1 MFLRYGRLYPL
12 CFLCL
17 SLCVIAHLS
26 INTYAV
32 VTAQAEPAFVR
43 RVRNLETA
51 PLGILN
57 PAGLVFSPK
66 GRNFQVITSRQATA
80 TTTDLVQLTPVERIL
95 GSRRLAARIDD
106 PINVTFDG
114 NRNRLLV
121 LRKNANQL
129 FVVQAD
135 DSGMLDPQSLRTV
148 KIRALG
154 LQNPQGMTVDPAT
167 GILYMLDAVG
177 PRLLQVTPDTS
188 GNFETAGAT
197 TVDLA
202 GAKLVN
208 PRGLAW
214 HPGSGHLYVA
224 SPGNQ
229 TLVEVTPAGQVVST
243 RDLSA
248 VGLSNPQA
256 LVFAPTGDLTDDP
269 AALSLYMADA
279 GQPTAAQST
288 DDPALAE
295 TGCTTAEACPNTLYL
310 PLVIGGEALAVGTDE
325 ATTEEMRASAVPANA
340 GTIVELSLTAPRAA
354 AASTFA
360 TALVRAVDLAAL
372 TPPIPDPSGLAYLA
386 SSNTLLISDG
396 EVDETVAGITHFQGA
411 NVWELGLNG
420 AVKRTANLSKVAPTV
435 VRMTNEPTGTAWNP
449 NNGHY
454 YISDDDARRIYDLN
468 PGGDGLIGTADD
480 TWTFFDTLAVGNS
493 DPEGVTFDPVN
504 NQIIVADGLNI
515 EIYRYSTNGAFL
527 GQFDVAQYGVL
538 DPESVEYNPGSG
550 TLFVLS
556 NHTSRIIIETTLT
569 GTLLNTFDI
578 SAAAAYTPA
587 GLAYAPASDGSGLR
601 RFYVVD
607 RRIDNDVDPN
617 IVDGKL
623 YELTAPQPTA
633 NAAPAVNAG
642 LDQTITFPNAAI
654 LDATVTDDGLPSPP
668 TLTTNW
674 SQISGPGT
682 VTFGNATSV
691 DTTVAFSAIG
701 VYTLRLTAND
711 GALRSSDDIL
721 ITVTSS
727 TAVNT
732 APMVNA
738 GVDQTITFPNA
749 ANLDATV
756 TDDGLPSPPT
766 LTTSWSKFS
775 GPGTVTFGNANT
787 VDTTA
792 TFSTAGVYTLRL
804 IASDGALSV
813 SDDVVITVNS
823 ATTVNT
829 APGVNA
835 GPDLVINLPT
845 VATLD
850 ATVTDDG
857 LPTPPTLLTTWNKIS
872 GPGTVT
878 FGNANAVDTTAAFS
892 IAGVY
897 TLRLSASDGALS
909 SSDDVIITT
918 TSDVIFA
925 DGFETGT
932 LAAWSASTNGGN
944 LSVTTAAALAGST
957 RGLRVAVTSNT
968 ATYLTD
974 LTPASETRYRARF
987 YFDPNTISMSGGNA
1001 HYIFYG
1007 DSGTSTVAVY
1017 IEFSRSGGQ
1026 YQLRAGILNDSTTYS
1041 VTPWSTITDAP
1052 HSVEIDWRR
1061 STAARANNGGLTFW
1075 IDGVQKANLTGIDN
1089 DTRRIDGVRLGAVA
1103 GIDSGTRG
1111 FYYFD
1116 AFVSSRQTY
1125 IGP

>member
-1 MFLRYGRLYPL
+1 MFLRYSRLYPL

-26 INTYAV
+26 LNTYAV

-66 GRNFQVITSRQATA
+66 GRNFQVIASRQASATA
-80 TTTDLVQLTPVERIL
+80 TDLVQLTPVERVS
-95 GSRRLAARIDD
+95 GSRRLAAKIDD
-106 PINVTFDG
+106 PINVAFDG
-114 NRNRLLV
+114 KRNRLLV

-129 FVVQAD
+129 LIIQAD
-135 DSGMLDPQSLRTV
+135 DTGTLDPQSLRNG
-148 KIRALG
+148 KLRALG
-154 LQNPQGMTVDPAT
+154 LQNPQGITVDPAT
-167 GILYMLDAVG
+167 GILYILDAVG
-177 PRLLQVTPDTS
+177 PRLLQLTPDAN

-197 TVDLA
+197 IIDLSGA
-202 GAKLVN
+202 GLVN

-214 HPGSGHLYVA
+214 HPDTGHLYLA
-224 SPGNQ
+224 SPTSQ
-229 TLVEVTPAGQVVST
+229 LLVELTTTGQVVAT
-243 RDLSA
+243 RDLSSF
-248 VGLSNPQA
+248 GLSNPQA

-269 AALSLYMADA
+269 AALSLYIADA

-288 DDPALAE
+288 DDPSLTEA
-295 TGCTTAEACPNTLYL
+295 GCLTTEACPNTLYL
-310 PLVIGGEALAVGTDE
+310 PLVIGGETQSV
-325 ATTEEMRASAVPANA
+325 ATAEESVASAVPANA
-340 GTIVELSLTAPRAA
+340 GAIVELSLAAPRAA
-354 AASTFA
+354 AASNFA
-360 TALVRAVDLAAL
+360 TALVRTVDLAAL
-372 TPPIPDPSGLAYLA
+372 TPAIPDPSGLTYVA
-386 SSNTLLISDG
+386 SRNTLLLSDG

-420 AVKRTANLSKVAPTV
+420 AVVRTANISKVTPSI
-435 VRMTNEPTGTAWNP
+435 VRMTNEPTGTTWNP

-468 PGGDGLIGTADD
+468 PGADGLIGTADD

-493 DPEGVTFDPVN
+493 DPEGLTFDPVN

-515 EIYRYSTNGAFL
+515 EIYRYSTSGAFL

-550 TLFVLS
+550 TLFILS
-556 NHTSRIIIETTLT
+556 NHTSRIIVETTLT

-587 GLAYAPASDGSGLR
+587 GLAYAPASDGSGLK

-623 YELTAPQPTA
+623 YELTAPQPAA
-633 NAAPAVNAG
+633 NAAPIVNAG

-668 TLTTNW
+668 TLTTTW
-674 SQISGPGT
+674 SQVSGPGT
-682 VTFGNATSV
+682 VTFGNAAAI
-691 DTTVAFSAIG
+691 DTTVAFSAVG
-701 VYTLRLTAND
+701 VYTLRLTASD
-711 GALRSSDDIL
+711 GALSSSDDI
-721 ITVTSS
+721 IINVTTS

-732 APMVNA
+732 PPFVNA
-738 GVDQTITFPNA
+738 GVDQTITLPSA
-749 ANLDATV
+749 AILDATV

-766 LTTSWSKFS
+766 LTTNWSQLS
-775 GPGTVTFGNANT
+775 GPGTVIFGNANAI
-787 VDTTA
+787 DTTA
-792 TFSTAGVYTLRL
+792 AFSAAGVYTLRL
-804 IASDGALSV
+804 IASDSALSV
-813 SDDVVITVNS
+813 SDDVIL
-823 ATTVNT
+823 TVNT
-829 APGVNA
+829 STAVNTPPVVNA
-835 GPDLVINLPT
+835 GPDLAVALPNL
-845 VATLD
+845 ATID

-857 LPTPPTLLTTWNKIS
+857 RPSPPTLTTSWSKLS

-878 FGNANAVDTTAAFS
+878 FGNANAIDTTAAFS
-892 IAGVY
+892 AAGVY
-897 TLRLSASDGALS
+897 TLRLTASDGALS
-909 SSDDVIITT
+909 GSDDVIITA

-932 LAAWSASTNGGN
+932 LAAWSASSNGGS
-944 LSVTTAAALAGST
+944 LSVTTAAALAGSS
-957 RGLRVAVTSNT
+957 RGLRVALTSNT

-987 YFDPNTISMSGGNA
+987 YFDPNTITMSGGNA

-1017 IEFSRSGGQ
+1017 IEFRRSSGQ
-1026 YQLRAGILNDSTTYS
+1026 YQLRAGILNDASSYS
-1041 VTPWSTITDAP
+1041 VTTWNTITDAP
-1052 HSVEIDWRR
+1052 HSMEIDWRR
-1061 STAARANNGGLTFW
+1061 SSAAGANNGGLTFW
-1075 IDGVQKANLTGIDN
+1075 IDGVQRANLTGIDN
-1089 DTRRIDGVRLGAVA
+1089 DTRRIDGIRLGPVS

-1111 FYYFD
+1111 AYYFD
-1116 AFVSSRQTY
+1116 AFVSSRQNY